1 MSNYSIY
8 NSSFPVF
15 LKEIFLNGVCIIF
28 RALTSGVVYLW
39 LPACD
44 TCIKRDVECVGNG
57 SPCRIQKVQKT
68 RRVALLAITGSIIA
82 VVTTVAI
89 IGAQIDK
96 VKAAQEKASQTVH
109 VTK

>member
-1 MSNYSIY
+1 M
-8 NSSFPVF
+8 
-15 LKEIFLNGVCIIF
+15 CIIF

-44 TCIKRDVECVGNG
+44 TCIKRDAECIGNG
-57 SPCRIQKVQKT
+57 DPCRVQKVQKT

-82 VVTTVAI
+82 VVSTVVI

-96 VKAAQEKASQTVH
+96 VKAAQEKAGQTQQL
-109 VTK
+109 TEGQKSK